1 MQADDYFA
9 IRNLVFRY
17 ARCLDRSDY
26 AGVGRLFAHADLYS
40 QGRLVARSDPALV
53 EDIWRRTIRPHDGG
67 TPRTRHVVTNLI
79 IEPEGDDRAR
89 SESYVMVIQQTH
101 SLPLQPIVAGDY
113 FDRFARVDGQWRF
126 VERHVGIEMFGNL
139 AEHLA
144 IPMDVPTEYRRPQEW

>member
-1 MQADDYFA
+1 
-9 IRNLVFRY
+9 
-17 ARCLDRSDY
+17 
-26 AGVGRLFAHADLYS
+26 
-40 QGRLVARSDPALV
+40 
-53 EDIWRRTIRPHDGG
+53 
-67 TPRTRHVVTNLI
+67 
-79 IEPEGDDRAR
+79 
-89 SESYVMVIQQTH
+89 MVIQQTH